1 MSKRNRMT
9 GDHSTRN
16 FLLILGGM
24 MAAILLCVGSII
36 LGSFWLAARGP
47 AMVFQS
53 DSGTSEQ
60 QVSWEPDS
68 AELTVAVSPVM
79 APVFAQLVEQF
90 NRQEL
95 KTPDGK
101 TMSVR
106 SIVLEPEKMV
116 SAALAP
122 PEFQAM
128 SPDSSLW
135 LDRLEGAW
143 NGRATG
149 QDAAQA
155 AGEGVSSFA
164 SSSQGE
170 AEQAAADQSAAQIPI
185 GQRRIAEQTRY
196 AVSPIVI
203 VAWESAARELGW
215 PDKAI
220 GWQDIQRQA
229 TENPDF
235 KWNHPST
242 NTASG
247 LLATLAEFYAGAGL
261 TRGLTEEAATAQS
274 TLDYVRAVEATVRF
288 YGEGEQVIVQRLA
301 DEGRDFLDAFVGQEQ
316 VVIDWN
322 KNRRGDTLVAIYPAE
337 GTLWTDHPL
346 ALLDLGT
353 VPGEQAVTDNQR
365 LTYKALAAFLTSA
378 EAQKQLL
385 EAGYRPADLSMSL
398 DTSGSPFAETD
409 TVDWR
414 QPQTTLQMPSP
425 AVVDVVQ
432 NVWYFTKR
440 PTNVILVAD
449 TSGSMEGSKMES
461 AREALAAFVS
471 QIRGERDRVGLVDFG
486 SGIKNYLPLATMDE
500 ANRGRLQD
508 TITMLNAT
516 GGTALIDATYAAV
529 AELLSEGDTEAI
541 NAVVVMTDGQENES
555 SRGLADI
562 QNLLATADTPP
573 IIFTIGFGED
583 ADENVLRIL
592 AEVGGGQFRRADE
605 TDIAELYQII
615 STYF

>member
-1 MSKRNRMT
+1 
-9 GDHSTRN
+9 
-16 FLLILGGM
+16 
-24 MAAILLCVGSII
+24 
-36 LGSFWLAARGP
+36 
-47 AMVFQS
+47 
-53 DSGTSEQ
+53 
-60 QVSWEPDS
+60 
-68 AELTVAVSPVM
+68 M

-90 NRQEL
+90 NRQAL
-95 KTPDGK
+95 ATPDGK

-106 SIVLEPEKMV
+106 TIVMEPEKMV
-116 SAALAP
+116 SAALEP

-135 LDRLEGAW
+135 LDRLEQAW
-143 NGRATG
+143 TGRAAG

-155 AGEGVSSFA
+155 GGQGASGFA
-164 SSSQGE
+164 SASQGD
-170 AEQAAADQSAAQIPI
+170 AAGSQAQIPI
-185 GQRRIAEQTRY
+185 GQRRVAEQTRY

-215 PDKAI
+215 PDRPI

-261 TRGLTEEAATAQS
+261 TRGLTEEAATAES
-274 TLDYVRAVEATVRF
+274 TLEYVRAVEATVRF
-288 YGEGEQVIVQRLA
+288 YGEGEQVIVQRLEE
-301 DEGRDFLDAFVGQEQ
+301 EGRDFLDAFVGQEQ

-322 KNRRGDTLVAIYPAE
+322 KNRRGDPLVAIYPAE

-346 ALLDLGT
+346 ALLELGS
-353 VPGEQAVTDNQR
+353 VEGEQAVTENQR
-365 LTYKALAAFLTSA
+365 LTYNALAAFLTSDA
-378 EAQKQLL
+378 AQQQLL
-385 EAGYRPADLSMSL
+385 ASGYRPADLSLSL
-398 DTSGSPFAETD
+398 DTEGSPFAGAEA
-409 TVDWR
+409 VDWR

-449 TSGSMEGSKMES
+449 TSGSMEGSKMDS
-461 AREALAAFVS
+461 AREALLAFVG
-471 QIRGERDRVGLVDFG
+471 QIRGERDRVGLVVFG
-486 SGIKNYLPLATMDE
+486 SGIKGYQPLEIMDD
-500 ANRGRLQD
+500 ANRARLMD
-508 TITMLNAT
+508 MITVLQAS

-529 AELLSEGDTEAI
+529 AEMLSEGDPQAI
-541 NAVVVMTDGQENES
+541 NAIVVMTDGQENES
-555 SRGLADI
+555 DRGLADI
-562 QNLLATADTPP
+562 QNLLASADTPP
-573 IIFTIGFGED
+573 IIFTIGFGGD
-583 ADENVLRIL
+583 ADEGVLSVL

>member
-16 FLLILGGM
+16 VLLILAGLIV
-24 MAAILLCVGSII
+24 AIFLCTGSII
-36 LGSFWLAARGP
+36 LGSFWLAVRGP
-47 AMVFQS
+47 DIAFQG

-60 QVSWEPDS
+60 RVTWAPDS

-79 APVFAQLVEQF
+79 APIFAELVEQF
-90 NRQEL
+90 NAQKL
-95 KTPDGK
+95 TTPDGK
-101 TMSVR
+101 TMTVR
-106 SIVLEPEKMV
+106 SVVLEPEKMV
-116 SAALAP
+116 SAALGG

-143 NGRATG
+143 SGRATG

-155 AGEGVSSFA
+155 AGDSASGFAA
-164 SSSQGE
+164 SSQSESAGE
-170 AEQAAADQSAAQIPI
+170 AQIPI
-185 GQRRIAEQTRY
+185 GQRRVAAQTRY
-196 AVSPIVI
+196 AVSPIVL

-215 PDKAI
+215 PDQPV
-220 GWQDIQRQA
+220 GWQDIQQKA
-229 TENPDF
+229 TADPNF

-274 TLDYVRAVEATVRF
+274 TLDYVRAVESTMRF

-301 DEGRDFLDAFVGQEQ
+301 EEGRDFLDAFVGQEQ

-322 KNRRGDTLVAIYPAE
+322 QNRRGDPLVAIYPAE

-346 ALLDLGT
+346 ALLELGG
-353 VPGEQAVTDNQR
+353 VEGEQAVTSNQQ
-365 LTYKALAAFLTSA
+365 LTYQALAAYLTG
-378 EAQKQLL
+378 ERAQQHLL
-385 EAGYRPADLSMSL
+385 AAGYRPADLSLRL
-398 DTSGSPFAETD
+398 DTEGSPFAGTQA
-409 TVDWR
+409 VDWR

-449 TSGSMEGSKMES
+449 TSGSMEGGKMES
-461 AREALAAFVS
+461 ARAALIAFVN
-471 QIRGERDRVGLVDFG
+471 QIRGERDRVGLVEFG
-486 SGIKNYLPLATMDE
+486 SGLKDYLPLATMDD
-500 ANRGRLQD
+500 ANRGRLLD
-508 TITMLNAT
+508 AITTLQAS
-516 GGTALIDATYAAV
+516 GGTALIDATYAAA
-529 AELLSEGDTEAI
+529 AEMLAEGDVEAI
-541 NAVVVMTDGQENES
+541 NAIVVMTDGQENES
-555 SRGLADI
+555 QRGLAEL

-573 IIFTIGFGED
+573 IIFTVGFGGD
-583 ADENVLRIL
+583 ADEEVLSIM
-592 AEVGGGQFRRADE
+592 AEIGGGQFRRADE